1 MIFGSLD
8 AFVNREVNL
17 CKTFLFISV
26 SFVCDIMHF
35 DLVENDGRLS
45 TTNLKDVL
53 C

>member
-8 AFVNREVNL
+8 AFVNQEVNL

-26 SFVCDIMHF
+26 PFVCIIIHF
-35 DLVENDGRLS
+35 DLVGNDGRLS
-45 TTNLKDVL
+45 TSLKDVL